1 MRKVLLATTALVAM
15 TGAAAAEV
23 SLSGYYEFGYT
34 SVEDDLTVDRDT
46 MFTEGEIHVNFSNV
60 TDSGL
65 TLGYHTEIVTHM
77 HSANSTGNQ
86 IDDSYMSIAGDFG
99 TFRLGE
105 NDTIESTFATYH
117 PGGRNM
123 ATGDD
128 WVAQIRDADNA
139 AVTDGDGSTVVT
151 GLRNSATGGAYGDS
165 ANLTYISPSMGG
177 FTFGMSYA
185 SRDAGTTGGDYQ
197 SASGSTT
204 DTGDNDDSVIGASY
218 STDVA
223 GASVSLQG
231 HVQDNAESGT
241 DKVKKTAY
249 GTNIGFGDLSLAV
262 SKVDYQESTTTESDT
277 LGYGIGYQI
286 NDVISVAAN
295 LVNGETTVSGVQH
308 DLDITSFS
316 VSYDIA
322 PGLNFALA
330 LNNADYKDGGD
341 ATDNMKS
348 DEMRASLQANF

>member
-15 TGAAAAEV
+15 TGAASAEV
-23 SLSGYYEFGYT
+23 ALSGYYEFGYT

-46 MFTEGEIHVNFSNV
+46 TFTEGEIHVNFSNV

-105 NDTIESTFATYH
+105 NDTIESTFATFH

-123 ATGDD
+123 ITGDD
-128 WVAQIRDADNA
+128 WTAQVRDADNA
-139 AVTDGDGSTVVT
+139 AVTDGDLSTVVT
-151 GLRNSATGGAYGDS
+151 GLRGSATGGAYADN
-165 ANLTYISPSMGG
+165 ANVTYISPEMGG
-177 FTFGMSYA
+177 FTFGISYA
-185 SRDAGTTGGDYQ
+185 ARDSGTTGGEYQ
-197 SASGSTT
+197 AAS
-204 DTGDNDDSVIGASY
+204 DTGDNDDTVIGASY
-218 STDVA
+218 ATDMA
-223 GASVSLQG
+223 GASVSLQA

-262 SKVDYQESTTTESDT
+262 SKVDYEESTTTDSDT

-286 NDVISVAAN
+286 NDSISVAAN
-295 LVNGETTVSGVQH
+295 LVNSETTVSGVQH

-316 VSYDIA
+316 LSYDIA
-322 PGLNFALA
+322 PGLNFAIA

-341 ATDNMKS
+341 AADNMKS
-348 DEMRASLQANF
+348 DEMRASLQASF

>member
-15 TGAAAAEV
+15 TGAASAEV
-23 SLSGYYEFGYT
+23 ALSGYYEFGYT

-46 MFTEGEIHVNFSNV
+46 TFTEGEIHVNFSNV

-77 HSANSTGNQ
+77 HSSGSTGNQ

-123 ATGDD
+123 ITGDD
-128 WVAQIRDADNA
+128 WVAQVRDADNA
-139 AVTDGDGSTVVT
+139 AMPA
-151 GLRNSATGGAYGDS
+151 GLKSSATGGAYGDN
-165 ANLTYISPSMGG
+165 ANATYISPSMGG
-177 FTFGMSYA
+177 FTFGISYA
-185 SRDAGTTGGDYQ
+185 KRTGSNSDTAGNDYQ
-197 SASGSTT
+197 TGSS
-204 DTGDNDDSVIGASY
+204 TGDNEDSVIGASY
-218 STDVA
+218 SSDIA
-223 GASVSLQG
+223 GASVSAQA
-231 HVQDNAESGT
+231 HVQDNGESGT
-241 DKVKKTAY
+241 SKVKKTHF

-262 SKVDYQESTTTESDT
+262 SKVDYEESTTTDSDT
-277 LGYGIGYQI
+277 VGYGIGYQV
-286 NDVISVAAN
+286 NDQLSVA
-295 LVNGETTVSGVQH
+295 VNMVNSETTISSVSH
-308 DLDITSFS
+308 DLDTSSIS

-330 LNNADYKDGGD
+330 LNNSDYVDGGD
-341 ATDNMKS
+341 SADNMKS
-348 DEMRASLQANF
+348 DEMRASLQASF